1 MANYAPLFTIV
12 TEHGFYEDGVA
23 HGLSFIPTEGTTRVM
38 GNAGL
43 LVKPVVG
50 GIMVMYDKKD
60 IESLQLYAGDK
71 NESLNLVFKVIT
83 EDAAFKSRT
92 DASLEADDSI
102 LFFDSRGREEV
113 VDERIKLHDNKYVS
127 MIDLTRLDSDQLTDV
142 LSHREKRLPPLF
154 VVNIHVSEKD
164 LNSVDSD
171 NEVVPKHYFIRL
183 KEREV
188 FWKYYLLGRLARES
202 VYLSDLDSSA
212 EFVFSGREIIGDR
225 REAMTFRTTKK
236 LSLKASPNY
245 RFQLRE
251 KDNGGDKVIIK
262 RLPMAEVTR
271 LGRDVIDG
279 SNEVVSEIYI
289 NC

>member
-1 MANYAPLFTIV
+1 MANYVSLFTV
-12 TEHGFYEDGVA
+12 TTEHGFYEDGVA
-23 HGLSFIPTEGTTRVM
+23 PGLNFIPTESTARVI
-38 GNAGL
+38 GNGGL

-50 GIMVMYDKKD
+50 GITVMFDTKD
-60 IESLQLYAGDK
+60 TESLQLYIEDK
-71 NESLNLVFKVIT
+71 DEPLNLVFKVTT
-83 EDAAFKSRT
+83 EDAGFKSRT
-92 DASLEADDSI
+92 DASLEADDSM
-102 LFFDSRGREEV
+102 LLFDSGGREDA
-113 VDERIKLHDNKYVS
+113 VDGWIKLHDSKYVS
-127 MIDLTRLDSDQLTDV
+127 MIDLTRLDSNQLTDV

-154 VVNIHVSEKD
+154 VVNIRVSEKD
-164 LNSVDSD
+164 LQNVDGD
-171 NEVVPKHYFIRL
+171 NDVAPKHYVIRF

-188 FWKYYLLGRLARES
+188 FWKYYLLGRVAREN
-202 VYLSDLDSSA
+202 VYLSDLDSDA
-212 EFVFSGREIIGDR
+212 EFVFSGREIVGDR

-236 LSLKASPNY
+236 LSLKASPKY

>member
-60 IESLQLYAGDK
+60 IESLQLYVGDK

-164 LNSVDSD
+164 LNSIDSD
-171 NEVVPKHYFIRL
+171 NGVVPKHYFIRL